1 MGTWEPEGGGETKN
15 QQLLFLVHKK
25 NENLSGAFV
34 QNANQDTS
42 VEALL
47 EAPFYPHT
55 LHAFHC
61 TRIPLSL

>member
-47 EAPFYPHT
+47 EALF
-55 LHAFHC
+55 
-61 TRIPLSL
+61 TRILFMPSTVPGFR